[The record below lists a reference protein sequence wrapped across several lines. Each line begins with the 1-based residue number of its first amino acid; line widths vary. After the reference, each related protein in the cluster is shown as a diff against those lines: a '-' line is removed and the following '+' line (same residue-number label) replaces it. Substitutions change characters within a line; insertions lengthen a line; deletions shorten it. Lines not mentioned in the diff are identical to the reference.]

1 MLVPHLYLNG
11 KCEEAITLYVKA
23 LGAEVRPLLYNDE
36 NNPEKGVM
44 HAEIYMHGQRVMCN
58 DVSADNVDTGRGTV
72 ELVLIYDSV
81 AELKN
86 AYEIMKEGS
95 RTISPMEETF
105 YSPCVVEFRDRFDI
119 PWAFMVEKS

>member
-11 KCEEAITLYVKA
+11 KCEETITLYVKA
-23 LGAEVRPLLYNDE
+23 LGAEVRLLLYNDE

>member
-23 LGAEVRPLLYNDE
+23 LGAEVRLLLYNDE

>member
-11 KCEEAITLYVKA
+11 KCEEAITLYVEA
-23 LGAEVRPLLYNDE
+23 LGAEVRLLLYNDE